1 MSKSNKEVLY
11 AVLSV
16 SCGGINKNF
25 EWRSIYTY
33 GEHLWALWNDSSS
46 GTTYKIKVTANESR
60 KVKFSI
66 DEATT
71 TYTATV
77 DGKVFNENQEFSINV
92 GETILSINIVGPHVG
107 MYKQGYINIHAY
119 VQMININAEI
129 IN

>member
-1 MSKSNKEVLY
+1 M
-11 AVLSV
+11 
-16 SCGGINKNF
+16 GRGINKNF

-33 GEHLWALWNDSSS
+33 GEHLGALWNDSNY
-46 GTTYKIKVTANESR
+46 GTTYKIKVTSNKSR

-71 TYTATV
+71 TYTATATV

-107 MYKQGYINIHAY
+107 VYKRGYINIHSY
-119 VQMININAEI
+119 VPMGNINAEI